1 MNIKQKLQLLV
12 AVSVVSL
19 GGGIVVSALSLS
31 TADQTQRNT
40 RRQQEIAVALTE
52 MKAYALSTIE
62 TDPTSDDT
70 KHIFADAEQNIEQRA
85 EQIKPLLDDSETQAQ
100 VATVLAQWNSY
111 DRKSRDIIDLATR
124 DVKTANDKMTAL
136 YHNDFK
142 PMQAEFERLGRAA
155 NQQAQRAADTA
166 QRIRTR
172 TRWTIIV
179 VLAAILVLIVGWI
192 TALSRSILGALDSIK
207 TTLERASTSLDL
219 TLRAPVLAH
228 DEIGAAATGFNVL
241 MTRVGEAMHAVRQS
255 A

>member
-124 DVKTANDKMTAL
+124 DVKTANDQM
-136 YHNDFK
+136 
-142 PMQAEFERLGRAA
+142 M
-155 NQQAQRAADTA
+155 
-166 QRIRTR
+166 
-172 TRWTIIV
+172 
-179 VLAAILVLIVGWI
+179 
-192 TALSRSILGALDSIK
+192 
-207 TTLERASTSLDL
+207 
-219 TLRAPVLAH
+219 
-228 DEIGAAATGFNVL
+228 
-241 MTRVGEAMHAVRQS
+241 
-255 A
+255 